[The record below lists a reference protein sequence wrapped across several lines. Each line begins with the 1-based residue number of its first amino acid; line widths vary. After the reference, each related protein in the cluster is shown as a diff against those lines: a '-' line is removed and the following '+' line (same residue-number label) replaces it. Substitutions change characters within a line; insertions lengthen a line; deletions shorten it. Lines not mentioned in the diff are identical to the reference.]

1 MRTTKDIVIDV
12 LYESLTELNEQ
23 RSKDQ
28 HLACSPDTSL
38 DEGALDS
45 LSFVN
50 FVALVEEKCEE
61 VFGKTIV
68 LSEVAAASG
77 STDAFRNV
85 GSLADCINRVL
96 PQSMSVAK

>member
-23 RSKDQ
+23 RSKDE

-77 STDAFRNV
+77 STDFRNV